1 MSNQSAL
8 ASAPIALVTGA
19 TSGIGRE
26 IVRDLARTHVVY
38 AVGRDPERLAEF
50 GGFDDE
56 NSIVPVRADI
66 NDPEAMAS
74 LVAELDRLVLE
85 DDVALLGAVRVDPRE
100 RLHER

>member
-38 AVGRDPERLAEF
+38 AVGRDPERLAELNIRRRWSWVSLTN
-50 GGFDDE
+50 GPSCE
-56 NSIVPVRADI
+56 SCRKSYWSSLPVRVI
-66 NDPEAMAS
+66 H
-74 LVAELDRLVLE
+74 
-85 DDVALLGAVRVDPRE
+85 GATVGVKVRWV
-100 RLHER
+100 HS